1 MYDEAVTGVRKLT
14 ITDGF
19 EVSVKVAA
27 LKNQL
32 NFSSMFFDLPNVLT
46 TLENENQRITD
57 KVTEMKKSQEGG
69 SI

>member
-1 MYDEAVTGVRKLT
+1 MYEEATNGVRTLE
-14 ITDGF
+14 IEDGF
-19 EVSVKVAA
+19 TVSVRVAV

-32 NFSSMFFDLPNVLT
+32 NFASMFFDLPNVLT